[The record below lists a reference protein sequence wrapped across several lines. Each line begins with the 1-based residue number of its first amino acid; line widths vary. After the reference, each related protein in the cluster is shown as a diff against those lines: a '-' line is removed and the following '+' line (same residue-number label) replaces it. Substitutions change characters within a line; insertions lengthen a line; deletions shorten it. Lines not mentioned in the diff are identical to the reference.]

1 MFWIETLKVLQDYYK
16 WHKIANFRVILAIFV
31 TICLVSIV
39 VYRVPLHFVT
49 NSRKRAKI
57 NGKNFVESNQL
68 ILEKIFP
75 VNLKWNSVFEIMAEN
90 SWEPIFQTFLETDQT
105 RKLIETALKNFF
117 EYKIHGR
124 TNEKSDR
131 LIDTCSI
138 NVDGVLFYSKCL
150 AITPRLER
158 SPEEVLKRCDELL
171 NNFKCNFQSQFP
183 KQDLPLMR

>member
-1 MFWIETLKVLQDYYK
+1 
-16 WHKIANFRVILAIFV
+16 
-31 TICLVSIV
+31 
-39 VYRVPLHFVT
+39 
-49 NSRKRAKI
+49 
-57 NGKNFVESNQL
+57 
-68 ILEKIFP
+68 
-75 VNLKWNSVFEIMAEN
+75 MAEN

-105 RKLIETALKNFF
+105 RKLIEMALKNFF

>member
-1 MFWIETLKVLQDYYK
+1 M
-16 WHKIANFRVILAIFV
+16 
-31 TICLVSIV
+31 
-39 VYRVPLHFVT
+39 
-49 NSRKRAKI
+49 
-57 NGKNFVESNQL
+57 ESNRNQIEQL
-68 ILEKIFP
+68 HIIIIQWRFS
-75 VNLKWNSVFEIMAEN
+75 VNLKRNSVFEIMSEN

-105 RKLIETALKNFF
+105 KKLIETALKSFF

-171 NNFKCNFQSQFP
+171 NNFKCNVQTQFP